1 MIIKGIYYARS
12 PEYKLLGDDNST
24 CIVNPQK
31 MYMAAMQFMM
41 TIEEEVVQPFFS
53 QSSHLLKT
61 ISTFI
66 IL

>member
-12 PEYKLLGDDNST
+12 PEYNLLGDDNST
-24 CIVNPQK
+24 YIVNPQK
-31 MYMAAMQFMM
+31 MYMAAMQSMM
-41 TIEEEVVQPFFS
+41 MIEEEVVQPFFN